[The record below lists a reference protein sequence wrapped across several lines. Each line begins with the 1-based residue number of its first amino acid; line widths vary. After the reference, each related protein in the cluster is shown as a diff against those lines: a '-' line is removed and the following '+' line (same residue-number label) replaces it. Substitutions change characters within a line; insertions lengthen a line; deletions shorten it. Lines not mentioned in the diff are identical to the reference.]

1 MALAYAKEN
10 ALNAICPYFTMFPL
24 EYPNRVLAKH
34 RKEKAVVLDPFCG
47 RGTTLFSARK
57 FGFSAWGIDSSPE

>member
-1 MALAYAKEN
+1 MV
-10 ALNAICPYFTMFPL
+10 PL